1 MTRGLARVPL
11 DVSCRAELGPKSSP
25 KDTRSHTWRYMDTSR
40 YMTINDD
47 IRESS
52 FETPYIRSARWRCE
66 SHNEEALPRTQR
78 LGGATGWRG
87 AGAMMCDVPKTS
99 VNINCVYQNS
109 LNINREWTD
118 RNYVEFGGSVLDTCL
133 QVKELE
139 GWHIDW
145 MRCHATSKE
154 FPSFLTRWPWSTGSL
169 IAFARWEGF
178 VTRGDVLLKSDHP
191 PWLQSLH
198 VTPCHS

>member
-25 KDTRSHTWRYMDTSR
+25 KDTRMDTSR
-40 YMTINDD
+40 YMTIIDD
-47 IRESS
+47 IRKILNHIRESS
-52 FETPYIRSARWRCE
+52 FEMPYIRSARWRCE

-78 LGGATGWRG
+78 LGRATGWRG

-109 LNINREWTD
+109 LNINREWTH

-145 MRCHATSKE
+145 MTCQHQKSLRVFLQGGLGVLAVSL
-154 FPSFLTRWPWSTGSL
+154 PSWGEKGLSPVVMFS
-169 IAFARWEGF
+169 
-178 VTRGDVLLKSDHP
+178 
-191 PWLQSLH
+191 
-198 VTPCHS
+198 